1 MPCCTML
8 CSYAVWYTVE
18 LSQWGT
24 WCCRMRSR
32 PFKYIYD
39 DSDEYDDDNDDAFDH
54 DEYNDGYDDG
64 VRCSTTCIM
73 SKLSSKICK
82 EYIYIMMMMITK
94 IIVVMISL
102 MTMIV
107 MLLLLIMMI
116 AFMMLIMVD
125 IAAHCITSP
134 HRWATIQQ
142 ARLVYSHPQKWLV
155 GR

>member
-1 MPCCTML
+1 
-8 CSYAVWYTVE
+8 
-18 LSQWGT
+18 
-24 WCCRMRSR
+24 MRSR
-32 PFKYIYD
+32 PFKYIYDDSDEYDDDSDEYDYDEYDDDGYD